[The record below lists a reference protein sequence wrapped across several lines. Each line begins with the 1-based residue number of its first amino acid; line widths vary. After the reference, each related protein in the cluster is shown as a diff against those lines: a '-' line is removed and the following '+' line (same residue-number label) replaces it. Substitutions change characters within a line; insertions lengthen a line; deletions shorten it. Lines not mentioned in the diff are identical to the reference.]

1 MHPFKN
7 NQIEIT
13 GIYSFTLSALK
24 IKKLR
29 SVRSLQTQD
38 SNLFSHFEYSKNT
51 REGHKFPVKET
62 REKPSYLS
70 NLLTL
75 VTEDTSPLFKNLII
89 KLRI

>member
-1 MHPFKN
+1 M
-7 NQIEIT
+7 
-13 GIYSFTLSALK
+13 ALK
-24 IKKLR
+24 IKKLK
-29 SVRSLQTQD
+29 SVRSLQTQG
-38 SNLFSHFEYSKNT
+38 NLFSHFEYSKNT